1 MTCAITGT
9 AGLIAGIVGAAGAV
23 GSTAY
28 GIYNGQQQE
37 GAQQNALKKQNTAQ
51 QTATAAALSTERKGE
66 IAQGAAN
73 QQTPD
78 VSSILKRAATTGGG
92 LSSTMLTGPGGVDTS
107 GLNLGKST
115 LLGS

>member
-1 MTCAITGT
+1 MTCAIAGT
-9 AGLIAGIVGAAGAV
+9 AGLVSAIVGGAAAV

-37 GAQQNALKKQNTAQ
+37 GQQQDALKKQNTAQ

-78 VSSILKRAATTGGG
+78 ISSILQRAATAGKG

>member
-1 MTCAITGT
+1 MAGCTTATGLAI
-9 AGLIAGIVGAAGAV
+9 AGLAVGAV
-23 GSTAY
+23 GTGY
-28 GIYNGQQQE
+28 GIYSGQQQE
-37 GAQQNALKKQNTAQ
+37 AAQQQALKRQNTAQ
-51 QTATAAALSTERKGE
+51 QQATAAALSTQRKSE

-78 VSSILKRAATTGGG
+78 ISNILYRAANGGKG